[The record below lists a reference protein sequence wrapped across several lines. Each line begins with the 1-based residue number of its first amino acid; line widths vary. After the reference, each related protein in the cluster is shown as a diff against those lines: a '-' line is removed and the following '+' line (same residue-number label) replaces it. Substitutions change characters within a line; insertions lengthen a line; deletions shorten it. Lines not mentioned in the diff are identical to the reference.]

1 MSSVKNIIDFIG
13 NTPIVRLSDTFTGIQ
28 ANIFVKLEY
37 LNPGGSSKDRMALQI
52 IKDAEE
58 KGLLKKGATI
68 IECTGSGNTGIG
80 LAMIAAIRGY
90 KTIFT
95 MPDKNSLEKIN
106 MLRAYGAKII
116 ICPTDVEPDDPRSYY
131 QVAERMAKVLPGAF
145 FARQYFNPSNPKA
158 HYLSTG
164 PEIWEQTDGNIDYFV
179 AGMGTGGT
187 ISGTGKFLKEKKKG
201 LQVIGVDPKGSIYK
215 ECFNTGKAKK
225 AAKTYLIEGIG
236 EDFIPQTIDFTNIDE
251 VVQVTDKEAYQMA
264 RRLAKEEGILVG
276 SSSGA
281 AVAGAIKFVKLK
293 KVAKN
298 KNLVVLLP
306 DSGRSYLSKI
316 FNDEWM
322 QQHNLL

>member
-1 MSSVKNIIDFIG
+1 MKNIIDFIG
-13 NTPIVRLSDTFTGIQ
+13 NTPMVRLSDEFTRVR
-28 ANIFVKLEY
+28 ANVFVKLEY

-52 IKDAEE
+52 INDAEE
-58 KGLLKKGATI
+58 QGLLKKGATI

-106 MLRAYGAKII
+106 MLKAYGAKVI
-116 ICPTDVEPDDPRSYY
+116 ICPTDVPPDDPRSYY
-131 QVAERMAKVLPGAF
+131 QVAERMAKVIPDAF

-158 HYLSTG
+158 HYLTTG
-164 PEIWEQTDGNIDYFV
+164 PEIWEQTGGKLDYFI

-187 ISGTGKFLKEKKKG
+187 ISGTGKFLKEKNKSLK
-201 LQVIGVDPKGSIYK
+201 VIGVDPKGSIYK
-215 ECFNTGKAKK
+215 ECFIHGKPKK

-236 EDFIPQTIDFTNIDE
+236 EDFIPETINFSYIDE
-251 VVQVTDKEAYQMA
+251 IIQVTDKEAYHMA
-264 RRLAKEEGILVG
+264 RRLAKEAGILVG

-281 AVAGAIKFVKLK
+281 AVAGALKFCKQNK
-293 KVAKN
+293 ITKN
-298 KNLVVLLP
+298 KNLLILLP

-322 QQHNLL
+322 SKNNLI